1 VAVVVGFRSVG
12 WERGMGGNELRPK
25 SWFVLVTYHLGL
37 PLPGSPLVFLLPRFL
52 RRAIVSRPHPS
63 GKGRGGRGS
72 ILACEG
78 AVTMLTEPT
87 SLNRG
92 EGLMTGSPDDVGGSV
107 GASEGGGGWRR
118 GGGKVVVD
126 EQE

>member
-1 VAVVVGFRSVG
+1 
-12 WERGMGGNELRPK
+12 MGP
-25 SWFVLVTYHLGL
+25 S
-37 PLPGSPLVFLLPRFL
+37 LVFLPLRIL
-52 RRAIVSRPHPS
+52 RRVSLSRPHPF
-63 GKGRGGRGS
+63 GKGRGGCS
-72 ILACEG
+72 STLACEG

-92 EGLMTGSPDDVGGSV
+92 EGLVTGSPDDVGGSV

-118 GGGKVVVD
+118 GGGEVVVD